1 MNKAEPILAHYCLY
15 TQPLMKGCAARE
27 PLAYLCLTRLAVS
40 GVFER
45 PFNKMMPRGPGILSV
60 RDA

>member
-1 MNKAEPILAHYCLY
+1 MNKVELLLALYCSY
-15 TQPLMKGCAARE
+15 AQPRVKGCAARE
-27 PLAYLCLTRLAVS
+27 PLVYLCRTRLAVS

-45 PFNKMMPRGPGILSV
+45 PFNEMMPRGPGILSV